1 MRAAA
6 GRRKCVKTDRISN
19 KQAGRF
25 SSLWCHAAAILF
37 ALFMVFGRSFEKR
50 DSWELV
56 LEDGTTMLLS
66 LVQGICWYLAF
77 LLAVSWLFRFLDRA
91 LAAGRA
97 AHAPDGR
104 KAGIFRLLAGKYL
117 AQLETHPARTTFCT
131 LILVNLPYMV
141 LSYPAI
147 FMGDTPSQ
155 IGQALGSRELT
166 NHHPI
171 THTLLISFF
180 LHIGDLLGSD
190 NAGIF
195 LYTLTQ
201 TLAICAVMACAV
213 KALAEIGVN
222 RLLLAGILLYYCV
235 HPRIS
240 AFFFLVTKDVPYAAF
255 FTLFYVTLFKLLRGA
270 PFRKRDYAA
279 LGAGIVGMICLRN
292 DGQYVIFLT
301 LLLALLYKAARK
313 KALAFLGV
321 AAAAVLSLNW
331 IVFPLLNVEPGS
343 IREMLSLP
351 FQQTA
356 RYLRDAGW
364 DVTEEE
370 KAAIDRVLDYD
381 VLAES
386 YDPDL
391 SDNVKSTYHGE
402 TEDLKDYFSAWFQML
417 LRHPGIYI
425 QATMNNYYQYF
436 YPGESLFNGY
446 TYSWGGQVMETVN
459 DAEGTDFNLPEQLQ
473 SLREGYQS
481 LREDTFRTP
490 LLSWLNSPALYT
502 WAAILYLLYC
512 LRRKS
517 FVGFVYGVPMLV
529 QMLIFITGPTNGA
542 YCRYEYPMLI
552 YLPAVLLLGLRL
564 MGIPQRRQADD
575 AI

>member
-1 MRAAA
+1 MSRDA
-6 GRRKCVKTDRISN
+6 ISN
-19 KQAGRF
+19 KRAGRF
-25 SSLWCHAAAILF
+25 ANLWCHAGAVLF
-37 ALFMVFGRSFEKR
+37 AVFMVFGRSFEKR

-56 LEDGTTMLLS
+56 MGSGTTMLLS

-77 LLAVSWLFRFLDRA
+77 FLAIRWLFRFLDRA
-91 LAAGRA
+91 LATGRA
-97 AHAPDGR
+97 AQAPDGR

-117 AQLETHPARTTFCT
+117 AQLETHPARTAFCT
-131 LILVNLPYMV
+131 LILISLPYMV
-141 LSYPAI
+141 FSYPAI

-155 IGQALGSRELT
+155 VGQALGSRVFS

-171 THTLLISFF
+171 AHTLLISFF
-180 LHIGDLLGSD
+180 LHIGELVGSD

-195 LYTLTQ
+195 LYSLTQ
-201 TLAICAVMACAV
+201 TLAVCAVMALAV

-222 RLLLAGILLYYCV
+222 RLLLAAILLYYCV

-240 AFFFLVTKDVPYAAF
+240 AFFFLVTKDVPYAAC
-255 FTLFYVTLFKLLRGA
+255 FTLFYVMLFKLLRGTA
-270 PFRKRDYAA
+270 LRKRDCA
-279 LGAGIVGMICLRN
+279 LLGIGIVGMIFLRN

-313 KALAFLGV
+313 RALAFLGV
-321 AAAAVLSLNW
+321 AAAAVLALNW
-331 IVFPLLNVEPGS
+331 AVYPLLNVEPGS

-364 DVTEEE
+364 DVTDEE
-370 KAAIDRVLDYD
+370 KEAIDRVLDYD

-402 TEDLKDYFSAWFQML
+402 TGDLKDYFSAWFQML

-446 TYSWGGQVMETVN
+446 SYSWGGQVMETVN
-459 DAEGTDFNLPEQLQ
+459 GNEGTDFSQPEATRQ
-473 SLREGYQS
+473 LREGYES
-481 LREDTFRTP
+481 IRDDTFRIP
-490 LLSWLNSPALYT
+490 LLSWLSSPALYT
-502 WAAILYLLYC
+502 WAAILYLLYS

-517 FVGFVYGVPMLV
+517 LLGFVYGVPMLV

-564 MGIPQRRQADD
+564 MGVPRRREPD
-575 AI
+575 AAA